1 MQLTA
6 LRAAADRQDVRHQ
19 NHRPTHMLRPEART
33 RIEAMSR
40 HAVPLLVFPRAKPAI
55 DGWLTGGTGILV
67 RTPLNTLL
75 ITADHVLREIEALR
89 QKLDVVV
96 LLGGTSAPPIDVS
109 DWPIVDRNARI
120 DICIMQTPPGFDPT
134 EINKSFYDAEFDRSP
149 IARKGDEALIIGF
162 PREHRAASGS
172 VINTRMLPV
181 IDFVRSVSEE
191 RFIVVDE
198 KNERK
203 VLLNPSG
210 LNIPEH
216 MGGASGAP
224 VFRFAPGEQNA
235 LIGIFTDG
243 GDGLHGVYLCTHA
256 KFITNAGVI
265 DSLQL
270 PPN

>member
-1 MQLTA
+1 M
-6 LRAAADRQDVRHQ
+6 
-19 NHRPTHMLRPEART
+19 
-33 RIEAMSR
+33 
-40 HAVPLLVFPRAKPAI
+40 
-55 DGWLTGGTGILV
+55 V

-96 LLGGTSAPPIDVS
+96 LLGGTSAPPVDVS
-109 DWPIVDRNARI
+109 DWPIINHNARI
-120 DICIMQTPPGFDPT
+120 DICIIQAPPGFDPT
-134 EINKSFYDAEFDRSP
+134 EINKSFYIGEFDRSP
-149 IARKGDEALIIGF
+149 IARKDDEALIIGF

-172 VINTRMLPV
+172 IINTRMLPI

-191 RFIVVDE
+191 RFIVADE
-198 KNERK
+198 ENERE
-203 VLLNPSG
+203 VLLNPFG
-210 LNIPEH
+210 LKIPEH

-224 VFRFAPGEQNA
+224 VFRFAPGDQNE
-235 LIGIFTDG
+235 LIGIFTGG
-243 GDGLHGVYLCTHA
+243 GDGLHGIYFCTHA